1 MVNYDKKTQGVLAKT
16 APKSS
21 NYVSNRKETKY
32 AAISF
37 SNEKNDEPDVQ
48 TGINPAIIEKV

>member
-16 APKSS
+16 APKGS

-37 SNEKNDEPDVQ
+37 SNEKQDEPAVQ
-48 TGINPAIIEKV
+48 KVSNPASIEKV